1 MSRLGGWLRGTTKSD
16 SNGKANGTAKAG
28 EAAAAEADK
37 ERADLADS
45 LIHARLIM
53 NDDIDG
59 AYAALRKG
67 NSSFHRLAAA
77 VSFFMRSVIGLEQ
90 QVMAETLDMLNGCES
105 KAWDD
110 QKAAERRGARG
121 DSIYLPGTE
130 YELVRAESQLMGAV
144 VGMLQESLVEAMKGF
159 YKLRK
164 AYLTLDGI
172 IQRENGVVGETV
184 AVPEPFANGS
194 NGTGGRST
202 PATTTEGDIS
212 ESEGVTQPTTA
223 NTTPDTKSEEGGENE
238 TEKKDARTDNG
249 EKPTSLTQPTSGSG
263 DTEPEALNFT
273 DPVDVFIHSGANMC
287 FGLLMLMLTLV
298 PPSFARILSVVGYR
312 GDRARGVQML
322 WRSAAHDN
330 INGAVA
336 GMSLLAFYNGML
348 GTVDIL
354 PHPDDYDEAAE
365 AVGPPP
371 EKCRR
376 LLATMRERYPD
387 SRLWQ
392 VEEARCL
399 SNERDLP
406 AAVKLLT
413 ASTPSKMKQI
423 AALSDFEL
431 ALDAMYAQDWPL
443 MRDSFVRCAETND
456 WSPALYYFMAG
467 CASLELYRDARR
479 AGDADE
485 ARRQKKTA
493 VGYLRKAP
501 TVAGKKKFMAGK
513 LPFELFLQ
521 RKLQRWE
528 ERAAQLGIE
537 MADAVGASPALEL
550 CYMWNGF
557 KKMGVAELQAS
568 AENLSWDRCTCDKAV
583 VDKMKAEGDE
593 MGAWAVCMA
602 AIRRSQGRYEEA
614 KEVLREH
621 AMKHDR

>member
-1 MSRLGGWLRGTTKSD
+1 M
-16 SNGKANGTAKAG
+16 
-28 EAAAAEADK
+28 
-37 ERADLADS
+37 
-45 LIHARLIM
+45 
-53 NDDIDG
+53 
-59 AYAALRKG
+59 
-67 NSSFHRLAAA
+67 
-77 VSFFMRSVIGLEQ
+77 
-90 QVMAETLDMLNGCES
+90 
-105 KAWDD
+105 
-110 QKAAERRGARG
+110 
-121 DSIYLPGTE
+121 
-130 YELVRAESQLMGAV
+130 
-144 VGMLQESLVEAMKGF
+144 
-159 YKLRK
+159 
-164 AYLTLDGI
+164 
-172 IQRENGVVGETV
+172 
-184 AVPEPFANGS
+184 
-194 NGTGGRST
+194 
-202 PATTTEGDIS
+202 EGDVS

-223 NTTPDTKSEEGGENE
+223 ITTPDTKSEKGEEND
-238 TEKKDARTDNG
+238 TEKNDAPTDNS
-249 EKPTSLTQPTSGSG
+249 EKATSLAQPAPGSG
-263 DTEPEALNFT
+263 DTEPEALNLT

-287 FGLLMLMLTLV
+287 FGLLMVMLTLV

-336 GMSLLAFYNGML
+336 GMSLLSFYNGML

-399 SNERDLP
+399 SNERNLA

-413 ASTPSKMKQI
+413 ASTPSKMKQV

-431 ALDAMYAQDWPL
+431 ALDATYAQDWPL

-456 WSPALYYFMAG
+456 WSLALYYFMAG

-557 KKMGVAELQAS
+557 KKMGAAELQAS

-593 MGAWAVCMA
+593 MGVWAVCMA

-621 AMKHDR
+621 ALKHDR